1 MAQAAY
7 LHDMTFRIRII
18 LSGKELLFNVQK
30 INTTEVS
37 ETYNI
42 TIRDKSISL
51 QTNRLLFHKKN
62 LKHQKGDWKITEGQF
77 TNTSAL
83 QLISEAIERADPL
96 K

>member
-1 MAQAAY
+1 
-7 LHDMTFRIRII
+7 MTFRIRII
-18 LSGKELLFNVQK
+18 LNGKELLFNVQK
-30 INTTEVS
+30 IEITDTT

-62 LKHQKGDWKITEGQF
+62 VKVTKSDWKIIEGQF
-77 TNTSAL
+77 TNPSAL